1 MEKIV
6 KLAKKIGLIWNRV
19 QFKQQ
24 LLTTISIVSYG
35 RQIRNLAEIENLQPH
50 VTLEILFVDW
60 ITEPKI

>member
-6 KLAKKIGLIWNRV
+6 KLAKKIGLISNRV

-50 VTLEILFVDW
+50 VTLEILFVD
-60 ITEPKI
+60 

>member
-6 KLAKKIGLIWNRV
+6 KLAKKIGLISNRV

-35 RQIRNLAEIENLQPH
+35 RQIRNLAEIEILQPQ
-50 VTLEILFVDW
+50 VTLEILFVD
-60 ITEPKI
+60 

>member
-6 KLAKKIGLIWNRV
+6 KLAKKKIGLISNRV

-50 VTLEILFVDW
+50 VTLEILFVD
-60 ITEPKI
+60 